1 MSSLIPFTPRALK
14 LQGQIPRRKPP
25 LRVKPSTATQGTEAP
40 PGKLEDVPPAVD
52 PAMTLLGKLAVDC
65 LLIRDICT
73 ELIDNHAALVKAR
86 G

>member
-1 MSSLIPFTPRALK
+1 M
-14 LQGQIPRRKPP
+14 

>member
-1 MSSLIPFTPRALK
+1 M
-14 LQGQIPRRKPP
+14 
-25 LRVKPSTATQGTEAP
+25 
-40 PGKLEDVPPAVD
+40 PPAVD
-52 PAMTLLGKLAVDC
+52 PAMTLLSKLAVDC